1 MDLQLKGKRVL
12 ITGSTA
18 GIGYAIA
25 ETLAREGASVMI
37 NGRTEERVDQAIL
50 NIKKHHQTAELIA
63 AVADLGTAQGCETI
77 IQKWSNIDILINN
90 FGIYEIK
97 AFTQISDQDWLRL
110 FEMNVLSGIRLSRH
124 YIQTMLKQNW
134 GRIIFVSSESA
145 LQTPVEMI
153 HYGTTKTAQLAV
165 ARGLAEMTMQTGV
178 TVNSILPGP
187 TRTEG
192 VMKFVESVAA
202 ERQVSVAKIEAEFFE
217 SLRPTS
223 ILKRLIEPKEIA
235 DFTAFLSSP
244 LSAAINGTALL
255 IDGGVVRS
263 IV

>member
-1 MDLQLKGKRVL
+1 MELQIKGKRALV
-12 ITGSTA
+12 TGSTA

-25 ETLAREGASVMI
+25 ETLAREGASVI
-37 NGRTEERVDQAIL
+37 VNGRTKERVDHAIL
-50 NIKKHHQTAELIA
+50 NIKKRHPTADLIA
-63 AVADLGTAQGCETI
+63 AIADLSTEQGAATI
-77 IQKWSNIDILINN
+77 IQQWTNIDILINN

-97 AFTQISDQDWLRL
+97 AFTQISDQDWLRF
-110 FEMNVLSGIRLSRH
+110 FETNVLSGIRLSRH
-124 YIQTMLKQNW
+124 YIQAMLKQNW
-134 GRIIFVSSESA
+134 GRIIFISSESA

-153 HYGTTKTAQLAV
+153 HYGTTKTAQLSV
-165 ARGLAEMTMQTGV
+165 ARGLAEMTVQTGV

-192 VMKFVESVAA
+192 VMKFIESVAA
-202 ERQVSVAKIEAEFFE
+202 ERQVSVAKIETEFFE

-223 ILKRLIEPKEIA
+223 IIKRLIEPQEVA

-244 LSAAINGTALL
+244 LAAAITGTALL

-263 IV
+263 IT